1 MCNTKCDI
9 NDSCKQK
16 PVAKVFKNA
25 WFGRFAAKHE
35 ISDRVLLEA
44 IKRAEDGLID
54 ADLGNGLIKQRIARA
69 GAGKSKGFRSVV
81 VFRNSERAF
90 FIYGFAK
97 SERGNLRPNELTQ
110 YRNAAKLL
118 LALTENELNALLAN
132 GTVEEIKINEQKVPL
147 KSTGSPS

>member
-1 MCNTKCDI
+1 M
-9 NDSCKQK
+9 
-16 PVAKVFKNA
+16 
-25 WFGRFAAKHE
+25 
-35 ISDRVLLEA
+35 
-44 IKRAEDGLID
+44 ID

-69 GAGKSKGFRSVV
+69 GAGKSNGFRSAV

-97 SERGNLRPNELTQ
+97 SEIGNLKPNELTQ

-118 LALTENELNALLAN
+118 LALTGNELNALLAN